1 MNADRA
7 DPAEVLKQAAWTQR
21 VAKAMVR
28 DVHLAEDLA
37 QEALEAG
44 LNRDV
49 PPLRGIR
56 SWLYGVLRNLTRQAA
71 RREAHLRER
80 ELRSASPQPQTT
92 PDELLEKIE
101 VQRAVSDAVIQL
113 PEALRSALILRFYE
127 QRSVR
132 EVARVLDISDAAAE
146 SRIRRGLQQL
156 RRSFTARYGTSWSV
170 VLAPIASSST
180 LIPTATLIMST
191 KTKFI
196 LATAC
201 ALMLTGVYVALERVD
216 ADADHF
222 PTARTVDSHAAAN
235 APSDSIVAHEA
246 ASSWSPLTDQHLGIA
261 RAPAMDDLRLHVVD
275 HADDPVQGARFAL
288 YRANADEVI
297 ASGVTDEEGAAALPV
312 IDGTALVIVAASGRA
327 PWCGQL
333 PIGPKPEIKL
343 PLGKTVS
350 GFVLVDGKP
359 AVRTLPLE
367 LRSDLRLLP
376 REIVSSRILE
386 LVNIDPQATGTI
398 TGFTDT
404 VGHFTFYGLP
414 DEWEGSIR
422 CTDALFM
429 TRGQN
434 SQVLHPAPW
443 TPIPPPHT
451 NFVLDLL
458 ESPAVRGQV
467 VLHDESTPAFPG
479 WVTATL
485 RYPHNQK
492 ALNVSKLQ
500 PDGSFE
506 IVMRPWVRAE
516 EQPLYLELAV
526 STTACSTQWTFE
538 PIPPDLAVGKCVLP
552 PTRRLTLQV
561 ALPEG
566 GALVGASA
574 GVAGMLAGPT
584 DDDGRLTLEVSTELC
599 EVDIR
604 ADGFIPDRVQLEAG
618 EEAVERRIAL
628 IRTGDLKILVCTPG
642 RDPVAD
648 AEVLLRFDQDALELP
663 PWQADAMS
671 SIAAGVRN
679 RWSEGDGRHELLVR
693 TDSSGRVALRY
704 LRVGRFVSVRV
715 TPAGSSE
722 MQETVLGPVP
732 AIGDLEHV
740 FTVATGRRTFSGR
753 IIDPQGRGVRPKSL
767 KLVAEVGAETIQL
780 ASPKVDEEGRF
791 SAALLDD
798 GAFFVVIE
806 APGHASLRREVLG
819 FDEGAGPTT
828 FRLGRGRNL
837 EVCVLDDAGYPL
849 AGAVTVHPEDRE
861 MLWARLESGRCLISD
876 LPYEELT
883 ISAVVGGRS
892 YEKEVTAYDT
902 AIDFVLPVHGSLR
915 LGVNDAM
922 LRRGKD
928 CPFKI
933 YLAPLEGG
941 SQIVFAFRLPEL
953 LFPTVKCGTYWAR
966 LAETTGFGTEETL
979 GDWKQVTIR
988 PGELTELTF

>member
-7 DPAEVLKQAAWTQR
+7 DPDEVLKQAAWTQR

-28 DVHLAEDLA
+28 DAQLAEDLA

-101 VQRAVSDAVIQL
+101 LQRAVSDAVIQL

-132 EVARVLDISDAAAE
+132 EVARVLDISEAAAA

-156 RRSFTARYGTSWSV
+156 RRSFASRYGTTWAV
-170 VLAPIASSST
+170 VIAPIAPSST
-180 LIPTATLIMST
+180 LIRTAALIMST
-191 KTKFI
+191 KTKYI

-201 ALMLTGVYVALERVD
+201 ALILTVVYVALEGVGTEAGRL
-216 ADADHF
+216 
-222 PTARTVDSHAAAN
+222 PEARSVDSHAAAST
-235 APSDSIVAHEA
+235 PSEIATAHGTA
-246 ASSWSPLTDQHLGIA
+246 ASFSPLTDQSPGIA
-261 RAPAMDDLRLHVVD
+261 RETAVGDVRLYVVD
-275 HADDPVQGARFAL
+275 HAEDPIQGARFAL
-288 YRANADEVI
+288 YSADAYEVI
-297 ASGVTDEEGAAALPV
+297 ASGVTDVEGSAALP
-312 IDGTALVIVAASGRA
+312 GFEGSALVVVAAAAKA
-327 PWCGQL
+327 PWWGPL
-333 PIGPKPEIKL
+333 PIGPRPEIKL
-343 PLGKTVS
+343 PVGKIVS
-350 GFVLVDGKP
+350 GLALVDGKP
-359 AVRTLPLE
+359 AVRALPLE
-367 LRSDLRLLP
+367 LRSEMRLLP
-376 REIVSSRILE
+376 REPLPSRVLE
-386 LVNIDPQATGTI
+386 LVGIDSQATGTL
-398 TGFTDT
+398 TGSTDSA
-404 VGHFTFYGLP
+404 GRFSFYGLP
-414 DEWEGSIR
+414 SEWEGSIR
-422 CTDALFM
+422 CTDALYM
-429 TRGQN
+429 TPGQN
-434 SQVLHPAPW
+434 TQVLYPVPW
-443 TPIPPPHT
+443 TPIPPPHS
-451 NFVLDLL
+451 NFVLVLV

-561 ALPEG
+561 SLPEG

-584 DDDGRLTLEVSTELC
+584 DDEGRLTLEVSTERC

-604 ADGFIPDRVQLEAG
+604 ADGFIPERVQLEAG
-618 EEAVERRIAL
+618 EESIERRIAL
-628 IRTGDLKILVCTPG
+628 IRTRDLKILVCTPG
-642 RDPVAD
+642 RDPVID

-663 PWQADAMS
+663 PWRAEAMS
-671 SIAAGVRN
+671 SIAVGVLD

-704 LRVGRFVSVRV
+704 LRVGRLVSVRV

-732 AIGDLEHV
+732 ALGDLEHV
-740 FTVATGRRTFSGR
+740 FTVATGRRTFSGM
-753 IIDPQGRGVRPKSL
+753 IIDSQGRGVRPKSL
-767 KLVAEVGAETIQL
+767 KLVAEVGIETVQL

-806 APGHASLRREVLG
+806 APGHASLRREVLE
-819 FDEGAGPTT
+819 FDEDAGPTT
-828 FRLGRGRNL
+828 FRLAKGRTL
-837 EVCVLDDAGYPL
+837 EVHVLDDAGNPL

-861 MLWARLESGRCLISD
+861 MLWARLEGGRCSISD
-876 LPYEELT
+876 LPHEELT

-892 YEKEVTAYDT
+892 YEREVTAYDT
-902 AIDFVLPVHGSLR
+902 AIDFVLPVHGGLR

-928 CPFKI
+928 CPFMI